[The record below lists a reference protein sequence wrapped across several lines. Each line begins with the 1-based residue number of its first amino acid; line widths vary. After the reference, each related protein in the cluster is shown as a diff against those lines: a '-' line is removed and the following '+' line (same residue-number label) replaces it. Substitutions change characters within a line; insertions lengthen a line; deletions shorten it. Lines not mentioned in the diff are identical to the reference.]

1 MKRAWEGVKA
11 AGGRWYRNRI
21 PLRWQEGARSVGG
34 RSIAEATLWN
44 GAGTVAARG
53 TQVIAMIFA
62 ARALGAA
69 KFGALGILLSTV
81 GAVQVFSGLAL
92 SGTTTKYVAQFRLG
106 DPARAGR
113 VVAIS
118 HVLTVGSGLIFA
130 LAIFFGAPFLS
141 VRAMGDAGLVSP
153 LRALSLVVP
162 LSGFV
167 EMQKG
172 ALAGVH
178 AFRKIALAN
187 LGVGAITFPAI
198 LLGARLGGLKGV
210 IWALVSVG
218 VLSCLGMGYALQ
230 TQLRASGLRM
240 NFRGMWGELPL
251 LWRFTLPS
259 LLVGATSM
267 PVSWFCQTLLLKRRG
282 YEEVALFIAAN
293 QWYGVVSFLPAIFGA
308 VVLPRLS
315 ESYGTGDRPQLRRLS
330 SFGVGVNGLIALLF
344 GAFFVAA
351 APFLMRAYGAAFVH
365 GALVMD
371 LVVACACVTVIQ
383 AAFGQGLAAVERM
396 WGVALWNLVWAGTF
410 IAATLA
416 FVNRGAVGLASARLL
431 AQIIGFGGAAWLF
444 HRHVTSRGKS
454 IEGRSAL

>member
-1 MKRAWEGVKA
+1 MA

-21 PLRWQEGARSVGG
+21 PLRWQERARSVGA

-44 GAGTVAARG
+44 GVGTVAARG

-81 GAVQVFSGLAL
+81 GAVQALSGLAL
-92 SGTTTKYVAQFRLG
+92 SGTTTKYVAQFRPG

-113 VVAIS
+113 VVGIS
-118 HVLTVGSGLIFA
+118 HVLTVGSGLVFA
-130 LAIFFGAPFLS
+130 LAIFVAAPWLS
-141 VRAMGDAGLVSP
+141 VRAMSDAALAPP
-153 LRALSLVVP
+153 LRVLSIFILF
-162 LSGFV
+162 SGIL
-167 EMQKG
+167 ETQKG

-178 AFRKIALAN
+178 AFRRIAIAN
-187 LGVGAITFPAI
+187 LGIGVITFPAV

-218 VLSCLGMGYALQ
+218 LLSCIAMGYMLE
-230 TQLRASGLRM
+230 TELRAGGLKM
-240 NFRGMWGELPL
+240 DFRGMWGELPL
-251 LWRFTLPS
+251 LWRFTVPS

-267 PVSWFCQTLLLKRRG
+267 PVSWLCQTFLLRNRG
-282 YEEVALFIAAN
+282 YEEMAVFTAAN

-330 SFGVGVNGLIALLF
+330 SIGVGVNSLIAVLV

-383 AAFGQGLAAVERM
+383 AALGQGLAAVERM

-410 IAATLA
+410 IVATLA

-431 AQIIGFGGAAWLF
+431 AQIILFGGAAWLF

>member
-1 MKRAWEGVKA
+1 MA
-11 AGGRWYRNRI
+11 AGGRWYRHRV

-69 KFGALGILLSTV
+69 NFGALGILLSTV

-92 SGTTTKYVAQFRLG
+92 SGTTTKYVAQFRPG
-106 DPARAGR
+106 DPTRAGR
-113 VVAIS
+113 VIAIS
-118 HVLTVGSGLIFA
+118 HVLTMGSGLVFA
-130 LAIFFGAPFLS
+130 LAIVFGAPFLS

-153 LRALSLVVP
+153 LRALSILV
-162 LSGFV
+162 LFSGIL
-167 EMQKG
+167 ETQRG

-178 AFRKIALAN
+178 AFRRIARAN
-187 LGVGAITFPAI
+187 FGIGIITFPAI

-210 IWALVSVG
+210 IWALVVVG
-218 VLSCLGMGYALQ
+218 FLSCLAMGLMLEA
-230 TQLRASGLRM
+230 QLREDGLKM

-251 LWRFTLPS
+251 LWRFTVPS
-259 LLVGATSM
+259 LLVGAMSM

-282 YEEVALFIAAN
+282 YEEMALFTAAN

-315 ESYGTGDRPQLRRLS
+315 ASYGTGDRPQLRRLS
-330 SFGVGVNGLIALLF
+330 SFGVGVNALIALTF
-344 GAFFVAA
+344 GAGLVVA
-351 APFLMRAYGAAFVH
+351 APFLMRAYGAAFAH

-371 LVVACACVTVIQ
+371 LVVACAFLTVIQ
-383 AAFGQGLAAVERM
+383 AAIGQGLAAVERM
-396 WGVALWNLVWAGTF
+396 WGVAFWNLVWAGAF
-410 IAATLA
+410 IAATLV
-416 FVNRGAVGLASARLL
+416 FVNRGAVGLAWARLL
-431 AQIIGFGGAAWLF
+431 AQIIYFGGAVWLF
-444 HRHVTSRGKS
+444 RRHVTSRGPGAES
-454 IEGRSAL
+454 RESSV